1 MNGLVR
7 FKAVPWVLG
16 VCLVAASLIGANRL
30 LHPTGA
36 ASPGHAPADKS
47 ASPELKGGVILLGH
61 VDADPA
67 VVPVGPPISVSLALV
82 DKVLVAEGD
91 HVKPG
96 QALVQF
102 DDSLLRPKLQEA
114 QAALAQARELSKK
127 AELQKQSHAIDVSR
141 QQGAIQAAEQR
152 LKLAEDAI
160 RVARGKAERLL
171 NITPNPQNNQPY
183 TQAQKDQMLR
193 EDPDLAKGE
202 GLVIELRA
210 KAEDERKKLQA
221 LAVAGTAAE
230 SDIRAAAEKV
240 KQAQGAVAEARAAI
254 DACRVTAKVAGVVE
268 QVAAVAGMTYGPTSR
283 SPLMLVVPAKGRVV
297 RAEVEPEFASKLVGA
312 EGKHV
317 KVYDHNNFAL
327 VYDGVVRRVSTAFL
341 PKRGSGEALV
351 ASPTRVLECLIDLPD
366 PNPPGQPPLRVG
378 QPVRVSFSE

>member
-30 LHPTGA
+30 LHPTSA

-102 DDSLLRPKLQEA
+102 DDSLLRPKLQQA
-114 QAALAQARELSKK
+114 QAALAQAVELSKK

-152 LKLAEDAI
+152 LKLAEDSL
-160 RVARGKAERLL
+160 RSARENAERLL
-171 NITPNPQNNQPY
+171 NTTNPITNRPY
-183 TQAQKDQMLR
+183 TPAEKARRLR
-193 EDPDLAKGE
+193 EDPDLAKLE

-240 KQAQGAVAEARAAI
+240 KQAQGAVAEAQAAI

-283 SPLMLVVPAKGRVV
+283 APLMLVVPAKGRVV